1 MLKSLCF
8 LLGLLSF
15 TAHAAT
21 NAVFLPDNG
30 RYNHNFGQ
38 VLNHLSDSGQDYL
51 FLKKEGSDLYKW
63 NSKKNEYEIKNWF
76 ERDWYLLQDMFGLNT
91 EQYILKQ
98 RANSF
103 NEAKR
108 LQYAKFAFDKKKFF
122 HYKTVPAMKEWGGLT
137 HPPLR
142 QLDLA
147 LEHFDSNFKAI
158 NYKTIKSPY
167 FDPVLQVEIDH
178 LSRSELSFGN
188 KLEALVDQEAF
199 QKKLALIEKARSSIL
214 MSSLVFVCDK
224 GTNELVEL
232 LVEKYHQGVDVKIM
246 VDGFIGQALNHR
258 ACLKK
263 LRSHGIE
270 VVETADFFRHK
281 FKAIYHTKT
290 LVVDLIEGI
299 AGGHNMIDA
308 DNLSRGTDFTN
319 RDVDLYMKGPMVSDV
334 ALQFVENWNYQR
346 TLKKGISSLYYY
358 HQKILKQLREQVRR
372 GLRGKSQ
379 YSRILNNPQTR
390 LKGVCRFIKQA
401 PYEDRHS
408 IGKAYLRLLDK
419 VTRHLVIADPIKTD
433 TFTNN
438 MFKAPFEDKW
448 DNFEMFNKLHLKVQA
463 LARSGKKI
471 DYITTNMTMA
481 GNENVA
487 IMNERIKNQ
496 LERGED
502 LRANWSLLKLWASN
516 KYYGQPHYK
525 NLLKDWWPF
534 PNVHIWNHISFMHS
548 KIFYFD
554 RIISSV
560 GSYNFQHNAT
570 DHAYESTS
578 ICMDEKLNGELD
590 RILVID
596 MANSIPLIF
605 SRLR

>member
-1 MLKSLCF
+1 MNQ
-8 LLGLLSF
+8 
-15 TAHAAT
+15 T
-21 NAVFLPDNG
+21 
-30 RYNHNFGQ
+30 
-38 VLNHLSDSGQDYL
+38 
-51 FLKKEGSDLYKW
+51 GSDLYKW

-76 ERDWYLLQDMFGLNT
+76 KHDWYLLQDMFALNP
-91 EQYILKQ
+91 EQFILKQ

-108 LQYAKFAFDKKKFF
+108 RQYARFTFDKKKFF
-122 HYKTVPAMKEWGGLT
+122 HYKTIPSMKEWGGLT

-142 QLDLA
+142 ELDLP
-147 LEHFDSNFKAI
+147 LERFDSSFKTI
-158 NYKTIKSPY
+158 NYKTVKSPY
-167 FDPVLQVEIDH
+167 FDPALQIEIDQ
-178 LSRSELSFGN
+178 LSGSELSFGN
-188 KLEALVDQEAF
+188 KLKALVDQEAF
-199 QKKLALIEKARSSIL
+199 QKKLVLIEKARSSIL

-224 GTNELVEL
+224 GTNQLVQL
-232 LVEKYHQGVDVKIM
+232 LGKKYQEGVDVKIM
-246 VDGFIGQALNHR
+246 VDGFIGRALNHR

-263 LRSHGIE
+263 LRTQGIE

-281 FKAIYHTKT
+281 FKAIYHTKI
-290 LVVDLIEGI
+290 LVVDLMEGI

-319 RDVDLYMKGPMVSDV
+319 RDVDLYMKGPMVTDV

-346 TLKKGISSLYYY
+346 TLNKRISSLHYY
-358 HQKILKQLREQVRR
+358 HKRILKQLKDEDQQ

-379 YSRILNNPQTR
+379 YSWILNNPQTR

-419 VTRHLVIADPIKTD
+419 VSRHLVIADPIKTD
-433 TFTNN
+433 SLTSN
-438 MFKAPFEDKW
+438 MFRVPFEDKW

-471 DYITTNMTMA
+471 DYITTNMAMA

-487 IMNERIKNQ
+487 MMNEEIKKQ
-496 LERGED
+496 LEQGHD
-502 LRANWSLLKLWASN
+502 LRANWSLLKLMASN
-516 KYYGQPHYK
+516 KYYGKPHYK

-570 DHAYESTS
+570 DHAYESTA

-590 RILVID
+590 RILVTD

-605 SRLR
+605 SKLR

>member
-1 MLKSLCF
+1 MFKSLC
-8 LLGLLSF
+8 LLIGLLSL
-15 TAHAAT
+15 TAHTAT
-21 NAVFLPDNG
+21 NAVFLPENG
-30 RYNHNFGQ
+30 RYNHSFEQ
-38 VLNHLSDSGQDYL
+38 VLNHLSQGQDYL
-51 FLKKEGSDLYKW
+51 FLKKEGRDRYKW

-91 EQYILKQ
+91 EHYILKQ
-98 RANSF
+98 GGNSF

-108 LQYAKFAFDKKKFF
+108 RQYAKFAFDKKKFF
-122 HYKTVPAMKEWGGLT
+122 HYKTVPALKEWGGLS

-158 NYKTIKSPY
+158 NYKTVDSFY
-167 FDPVLQVEIDH
+167 FNPSLQIEIDQ
-178 LSRSELSFGN
+178 LSNSELSFGN

-199 QKKLALIEKARSSIL
+199 QKKLALIAKARSSIL

-224 GTNELVEL
+224 GTNRLVDL
-232 LVEKYHQGVDVKIM
+232 LGEKYRQGVDVKIL
-246 VDGFIGQALNHR
+246 VDGFIGRALNHR
-258 ACLKK
+258 RCLKK
-263 LRSHGIE
+263 LRSQGIE
-270 VVETADFFRHK
+270 VVETSDFFRHK
-281 FKAIYHTKT
+281 LKAIYHTKT
-290 LVVDLIEGI
+290 LVVDLVEAI

-319 RDVDLYMKGPMVSDV
+319 RDVDLYMKGPMVTDV
-334 ALQFVENWNYQR
+334 ALQFLENWNYQR
-346 TLKKGISSLYYY
+346 TLKGGISSLYYL
-358 HQKILKQLREQVRR
+358 HQKIIKQLRDENRR

-408 IGKAYLRLLDK
+408 IGKAYLHMLDK
-419 VTRHLVIADPIKTD
+419 VSHHLVIADPIKTD

-438 MFKAPFEDKW
+438 IFKTPFEDKW

-487 IMNERIKNQ
+487 IMNEKIKNQ
-496 LERGED
+496 LERGDD

-516 KYYGQPHYK
+516 KYYGNPHYK
-525 NLLKDWWPF
+525 NLLKDWWPY

-590 RILVID
+590 RILVLD